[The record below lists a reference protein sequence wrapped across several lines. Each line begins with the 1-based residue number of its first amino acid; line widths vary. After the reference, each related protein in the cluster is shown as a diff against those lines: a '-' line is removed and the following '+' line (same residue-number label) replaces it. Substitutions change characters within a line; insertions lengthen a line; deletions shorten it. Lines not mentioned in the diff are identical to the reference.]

1 MNNKI
6 ISIVKKAQDI
16 VFPRRCPVCDDIVP
30 VGEGLVCD
38 GCRTKIRYISVPRCR
53 KCSKQILNP
62 DEMLCEDCKRR
73 KHAYDFGYAL
83 YDYQSMKNSIYRFKY
98 RNRCEYADFYAQ
110 DICKKLSD
118 VIKVMDADSIIPIPL
133 HADKLNSRGY
143 NQAQLIAEGISK
155 IIKIPVYDSIVTR
168 IRKTVP
174 QKELDIAGRQNNLK
188 KAFNIAPDVVE
199 LNKTILI
206 DDIYTTGSTIDSV
219 ALELKRHGVG
229 TVFFITLCIGEG
241 I

>member
-1 MNNKI
+1 
-6 ISIVKKAQDI
+6 
-16 VFPRRCPVCDDIVP
+16 
-30 VGEGLVCD
+30 
-38 GCRTKIRYISVPRCR
+38 
-53 KCSKQILNP
+53 
-62 DEMLCEDCKRR
+62 
-73 KHAYDFGYAL
+73 
-83 YDYQSMKNSIYRFKY
+83 
-98 RNRCEYADFYAQ
+98 
-110 DICKKLSD
+110 
-118 VIKVMDADSIIPIPL
+118 
-133 HADKLNSRGY
+133 
-143 NQAQLIAEGISK
+143 
-155 IIKIPVYDSIVTR
+155 
-168 IRKTVP
+168 P